1 MKYIY
6 SFEFKNGSLL
16 INLPDELA
24 PIESLIGD
32 IESCGGDPSPWLNL
46 IDKVLSG
53 ESNFEECTGNSTS
66 LEIQRDV
73 TKVVD
78 NFALDE
84 LIDDCIINTEELRKI
99 IVLWAEEY
107 KARKNMSM

>member
-1 MKYIY
+1 MKY

-16 INLPDELA
+16 IHLPDKLV

-53 ESNFEECTGNSTS
+53 ESNFQECTGNSTS

-78 NFALDE
+78 HFALDE
-84 LIDDCIINTEELRKI
+84 FTDECIINTEELREI

-107 KARKNMSM
+107 KVRKNVSMQ